1 MLEHIEKVFKVVM
14 AEENFTEIY
23 DHSSNKEFMSFFK
36 VNKKAL
42 VVFKKLKNKF
52 YICEFNHLGWD
63 FKTLAFTSQFSSWA
77 SGK

>member
-1 MLEHIEKVFKVVM
+1 MLERIEKVFKVVM

-52 YICEFNHLGWD
+52 YLC
-63 FKTLAFTSQFSSWA
+63 
-77 SGK
+77 

>member
-1 MLEHIEKVFKVVM
+1 MLERIEKVFKVVM

-23 DHSSNKEFMSFFK
+23 DHSSKKEFMGFFK

-52 YICEFNHLGWD
+52 YLC
-63 FKTLAFTSQFSSWA
+63 
-77 SGK
+77 